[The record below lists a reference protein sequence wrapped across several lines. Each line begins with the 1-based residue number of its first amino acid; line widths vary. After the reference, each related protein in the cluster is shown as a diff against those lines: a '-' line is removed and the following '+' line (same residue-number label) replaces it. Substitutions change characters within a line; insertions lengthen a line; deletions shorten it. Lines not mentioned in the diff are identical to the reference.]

1 MPLRFAAAALALL
14 VLALVAFWPQYLSKP
29 LATID
34 VYTHVHAALGTLW
47 VALLIAQPLAIRAGA
62 RPLHRRLGRA
72 SYLLGPAFVVSGL
85 LLAHYRFA
93 NMAPAAFARE
103 AFSLYL
109 PLMVG
114 ALFAAAYALAVV
126 WRRQTAVH
134 ARFMA
139 CTALLL
145 IDPVVSRI
153 IGFYAPPLPAMW
165 MYQGATFGLTAALMI
180 ALLRTLPPGRQGRSA
195 LRAYVVAS
203 AAAMLAWFVVPHTG
217 AWLAFADAF
226 RRLPLT

>member
-1 MPLRFAAAALALL
+1 MPQRFAAAALALL
-14 VLALVAFWPQYLSKP
+14 ALALVTFWPQYLSKP

-34 VYTHVHAALGTLW
+34 LYTHVHAALGTLW
-47 VALLIAQPLAIRAGA
+47 LALLIVQPLAIRVGA

-72 SYLLGPAFVVSGL
+72 SFLLGPAFVVSGL

-93 NMAPAAFARE
+93 NMAPATFARE
-103 AFSLYL
+103 ADSLYL

-114 ALFAAAYALAVV
+114 AMFAVAYALALV
-126 WRRQTAVH
+126 WRRQAAVH

-145 IDPVVSRI
+145 IDPVLSRI
-153 IGFYAPPLPAMW
+153 IGFYAQPLPAMW
-165 MYQGATFGLTAALMI
+165 MYQGATFGLTAALMV
-180 ALLRTLPPGRQGRSA
+180 ALLRTLPPGQPGRPA
-195 LRAYVVAS
+195 FRAYVAVS
-203 AAAMLAWFVVPHTG
+203 IAAMLAWFVVPHTG

>member
-14 VLALVAFWPQYLSKP
+14 ALALVAFWPQYLSKP

-47 VALLIAQPLAIRAGA
+47 VALLIVQPLAIRAGA

-72 SYLLGPAFVVSGL
+72 SFLLGPAFVVSGL
-85 LLAHYRFA
+85 LLAHHRFSR
-93 NMAPAAFARE
+93 MPPAVFAQE
-103 AFSLYL
+103 AFTLYL

-114 ALFAAAYALAVV
+114 ALFAAAYALALA
-126 WRRQTAVH
+126 WRRQAVVH

-145 IDPVVSRI
+145 IDPVLSRI
-153 IGFYAPPLPAMW
+153 LGFYAPPLPAW
-165 MYQGATFGLTAALMI
+165 TYQAATFTLTVALMV
-180 ALLRTLPPGRQGRSA
+180 ALLRTLPPDRSGRPAFRTF
-195 LRAYVVAS
+195 VIAS
-203 AAAMLAWFVVPHTG
+203 AAAMLGWFGVPYTE

-226 RRLPLT
+226 RRMPLT

>member
-14 VLALVAFWPQYLSKP
+14 ALALVAFWPQYLAQP

-34 VYTHVHAALGTLW
+34 VYTHVHAALGTIWL
-47 VALLIAQPLAIRAGA
+47 ALLIVQPLAIRAGA

-72 SYLLGPAFVVSGL
+72 SFLLAPAFVISGL

-93 NMAPAAFARE
+93 NMASATFAQE
-103 AFSLYL
+103 GFSLYL
-109 PLMVG
+109 PMMVG
-114 ALFAAAYALAVV
+114 TMFAAAYALALA
-126 WRRQTAVH
+126 WRHQAAVH

-145 IDPVVSRI
+145 IDPVLSRI
-153 IGFYAPPLPAMW
+153 LGFYAPPLPGW
-165 MYQGATFGLTAALMI
+165 TYQAATFALTVALMV
-180 ALLRTLPPGRQGRSA
+180 ALLRTLPPDRPGRSA
-195 LRAYVVAS
+195 FSKFVIAS
-203 AAAMLAWFVVPHTG
+203 AAAMLAWFVVPHTE
-217 AWLAFADAF
+217 AWLAFADTF